1 MCLNVACFVFR
12 SQRSFLGFVFYLSIL
27 TSCCFS
33 LATVV
38 LMPFVALRMARF
50 SVSSD
55 SIVSVK
61 RKEEREYLK

>member
-27 TSCCFS
+27 TSCGFS

-38 LMPFVALRMARF
+38 LMPFVAIGSGFVWL
-50 SVSSD
+50 
-55 SIVSVK
+55 VSVC
-61 RKEEREYLK
+61 LATV